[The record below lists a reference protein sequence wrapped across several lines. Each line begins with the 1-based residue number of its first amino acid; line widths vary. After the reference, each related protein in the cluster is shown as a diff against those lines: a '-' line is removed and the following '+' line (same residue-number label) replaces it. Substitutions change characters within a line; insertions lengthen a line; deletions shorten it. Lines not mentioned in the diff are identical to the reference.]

1 MPTGTAARRDVGR
14 GAPGATGWMVAGVV
28 LLAAA
33 GLSSLLLPEALVL
46 LATGS
51 TLVLAGFA
59 VAGVLLL
66 AGRRMHR
73 DPAMGWD
80 AAAALVFL
88 GFAAALLADT
98 GAALTALAELR
109 AR

>member
-1 MPTGTAARRDVGR
+1 MPAGGPARYGANRLSPGTVGWAIAGAALCVT
-14 GAPGATGWMVAGVV
+14 A
-28 LLAAA
+28 LA
-33 GLSSLLLPEALVL
+33 SSLLLPEPLVL

-51 TLVLAGFA
+51 VLATAGFA
-59 VAGVLLL
+59 VAAVVFL
-66 AGRRMHR
+66 AGRRLGR
-73 DPAMGWD
+73 DGATGWD

-109 AR
+109 TR

>member
-1 MPTGTAARRDVGR
+1 MPAGGPARYGAARLAPGTA
-14 GAPGATGWMVAGVV
+14 GWTLAGV
-28 LLAAA
+28 LLCATALA
-33 GLSSLLLPEALVL
+33 SSLLLPGPLVP

-51 TLVLAGFA
+51 VLVIAGFA
-59 VAGVLLL
+59 VAAALFL
-66 AGRRMHR
+66 AGRRMGR
-73 DPAMGWD
+73 DGTAGWD
-80 AAAALVFL
+80 AAAAMVFL